1 MYGGTSA
8 DSTKAWTTSKRY
20 NDFVL
25 LNNSLQESGLTLNF
39 PKKKMVGNLGN
50 SNYTLYPVL
59 NVTCIKIVT
68 LLLVDRDFILKRQKE
83 LQDYINVILENTE
96 LASNINTQRFF
107 DPDNYMINFQ
117 GRR

>member
-50 SNYTLYPVL
+50 SNYTL
-59 NVTCIKIVT
+59 
-68 LLLVDRDFILKRQKE
+68 
-83 LQDYINVILENTE
+83 
-96 LASNINTQRFF
+96 S
-107 DPDNYMINFQ
+107 
-117 GRR
+117 

>member
-50 SNYTLYPVL
+50 YTL
-59 NVTCIKIVT
+59 
-68 LLLVDRDFILKRQKE
+68 
-83 LQDYINVILENTE
+83 
-96 LASNINTQRFF
+96 S
-107 DPDNYMINFQ
+107 
-117 GRR
+117 